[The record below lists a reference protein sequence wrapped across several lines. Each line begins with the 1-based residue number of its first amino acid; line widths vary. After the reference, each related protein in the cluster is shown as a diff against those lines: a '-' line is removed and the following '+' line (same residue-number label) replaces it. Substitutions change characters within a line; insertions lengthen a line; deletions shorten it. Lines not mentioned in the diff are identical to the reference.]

1 MQEVASSIDRYQVVR
16 RIGAGGMGVVYEAD
30 DVERGQKVA
39 LKTISNPDVEKIY
52 QLKREFRALADLSHP
67 NLVALY
73 DLVVA
78 ADSCFFTMELL
89 DGVDLLTYLWG
100 RKVADPAEML
110 PTTLTP
116 IPPGFVGADD
126 DSEDNTLHSPRP
138 TPCDIDRLRHALPQL
153 ARGLHALHT
162 AGKIHR
168 DVKPSN
174 IQVTS
179 DGRVVLLDFG
189 LVAELERRQG
199 ADGMIVGTVAYM
211 APEQCAGDVQLTAA
225 ADWYGLGVVVF
236 QALTGRLPFEGV
248 PTRVLF
254 EKQTE
259 AAPRPSMLVQHIP
272 RDLDDLCAELLE
284 REPADRPTGAQLL
297 HRLGVADTDRMATP
311 AINVHR
317 EGGLA
322 GREAALAYLQEALAP
337 LATKRA
343 SVVLVRAPSGM
354 GKTSLV
360 AHFLE
365 RLRGSHANLLL
376 LRGRCLDREDVP
388 YKAIDHLIDELSD
401 WWLGL
406 PPKQARS
413 LLRRYA
419 SLLPPLSPVLDR
431 VPEIEHGEQRRQQVR
446 IARQQR

>member
-1 MQEVASSIDRYQVVR
+1 MQEIASSIDRYQVVR

-89 DGVDLLTYLWG
+89 DGVDLLTHLWG
-100 RKVADPAEML
+100 RKVEDPAELATTTHRMPMAFGTL
-110 PTTLTP
+110 P
-116 IPPGFVGADD
+116 PPTVPLYATADVVT
-126 DSEDNTLHSPRP
+126 EDVPHHA
-138 TPCDIDRLRHALPQL
+138 PCDFDRLRAALPQL
-153 ARGLHALHT
+153 ARGLHALHG

-179 DGRVVLLDFG
+179 DGRVVLLAFG

-199 ADGMIVGTVAYM
+199 GDGMIVGTVAYM

-225 ADWYGLGVVVF
+225 ADWYALGVILF

-259 AAPRPSMLVQHIP
+259 AAPRPSLVVQHVP
-272 RDLDDLCAELLE
+272 HDLDDLCAELLE
-284 REPADRPTGAQLL
+284 REPADRPTGPQLL
-297 HRLGVADTDRMATP
+297 RRLGVGDTDRMAAP
-311 AINVHR
+311 MVSISR
-317 EGGLA
+317 DGGFA
-322 GREAALAYLQEALAP
+322 GR
-337 LATKRA
+337 
-343 SVVLVRAPSGM
+343 S
-354 GKTSLV
+354 
-360 AHFLE
+360 
-365 RLRGSHANLLL
+365 
-376 LRGRCLDREDVP
+376 
-388 YKAIDHLIDELSD
+388 DE
-401 WWLGL
+401 
-406 PPKQARS
+406 
-413 LLRRYA
+413 
-419 SLLPPLSPVLDR
+419 
-431 VPEIEHGEQRRQQVR
+431 
-446 IARQQR
+446 